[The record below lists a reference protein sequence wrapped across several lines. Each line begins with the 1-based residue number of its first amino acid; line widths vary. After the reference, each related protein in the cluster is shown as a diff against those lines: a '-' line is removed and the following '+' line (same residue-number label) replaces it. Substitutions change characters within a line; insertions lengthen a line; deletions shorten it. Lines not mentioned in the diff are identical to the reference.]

1 MSLGEH
7 FDSVLDA
14 ARAGAAWAV
23 GELYGSLNPAVL
35 GYLRSQ
41 EPGDADDL
49 ASDTWLNVAGGIGR
63 FQGAEVDF
71 RRWVFA
77 IARRRLIDFRRKRT
91 RRATDPSPT
100 ERLEAGL
107 GHGDA
112 EAEAMVEISTES
124 SIALIRKLP
133 PDQAE
138 VVLLRIIGQFD
149 AEEVAEIT
157 GRRPGTVRV
166 LQHRALSRLARILS
180 AEAVTP

>member
-1 MSLGEH
+1 MTLGEQ
-7 FDSVLDA
+7 FDAVLGA

-23 GELYGSLNPAVL
+23 GELYESLSPAVL

-41 EPGDADDL
+41 EPGDAEDL
-49 ASDTWLNVAGGIGR
+49 ASETWLNVAVGIGR
-63 FQGAEVDF
+63 FQGAEADF

-77 IARRRLIDFRRKRT
+77 IARRRLIDFRRKRS

-100 ERLEAGL
+100 DRIEAGL
-107 GHGDA
+107 GTGDA
-112 EAEAMVEISTES
+112 EAEAMAEITTAS
-124 SIALIRKLP
+124 SIALIRRLP

-138 VVLLRIIGQFD
+138 VVLLRVIGQFD
-149 AEEVAEIT
+149 TDEVAEIT
-157 GRRPGTVRV
+157 GKRPGTIRV

>member
-7 FDSVLDA
+7 FDSVVDA

-23 GELYGSLNPAVL
+23 GELYESLNPAVL

-41 EPGDADDL
+41 EPGDAEDL
-49 ASDTWLNVAGGIGR
+49 ASEAWLSVAGGICR
-63 FQGAEVDF
+63 FHGSESDF

-77 IARRRLIDFRRKRT
+77 IARRRLIDFRRKRS
-91 RRATDPSPT
+91 RRATDPSPP

-107 GHGDA
+107 EPGDA
-112 EAEAMVEISTES
+112 EADAMAGISTES
-124 SIALIRKLP
+124 SIALIRRLP

-138 VVLLRIIGQFD
+138 VVLLRVVGQFD
-149 AEEVAEIT
+149 TEEVAEIT
-157 GRRPGTVRV
+157 GKRPGTVRV
-166 LQHRALSRLARILS
+166 LQHRALARLARILS

>member
-1 MSLGEH
+1 MSLGEQ

-23 GELYGSLNPAVL
+23 GELYESLNPAVL

-41 EPGDADDL
+41 EPGDAEDL
-49 ASDTWLNVAGGIGR
+49 ASDAWLGVAAGIGR
-63 FQGAEVDF
+63 FQGAEADF

-77 IARRRLIDFRRKRT
+77 IARRRLIDFRRKRA
-91 RRATDPSPT
+91 RRATDPTPD

-107 GHGDA
+107 GTGDA
-112 EAEAMVEISTES
+112 EAEAMAALSTES
-124 SIALIRKLP
+124 SIALIRRLP
-133 PDQAE
+133 SDQAE

-149 AEEVAEIT
+149 TDEVAEIT
-157 GRRPGTVRV
+157 GKRPGTIRV
-166 LQHRALSRLARILS
+166 LQHRALARLARIVS